1 MCVMF
6 FVFFRMLLSI
16 YTIAV
21 DGDQGLLIS
30 KKEISHLK
38 IVLIRCVLYK
48 IYSITPYVSI
58 LLQ

>member
-1 MCVMF
+1 MRDVLC
-6 FVFFRMLLSI
+6 FFRMLLSI

-38 IVLIRCVLYK
+38 IVLIRFVLYK